1 MGTTDVRTYLLAA
14 AMAAL
19 CVSPA
24 FADDDETDTGDNCP
38 AVSSVSQA
46 NDGQCVSVAVGSSL
60 ALALA
65 TNGGIPYRWVVTGD
79 GSPNLSVDEGSQQ
92 AATPGRLGGAATM
105 TYTFTGEQ
113 AGGTVITAELQS
125 VTGGG
130 SSQSVSINVR
140 VTE

>member
-1 MGTTDVRTYLLAA
+1 MRTFLLAA
-14 AMAAL
+14 VMAAL

-24 FADDDETDTGDNCP
+24 FADNDDGDADTGDNCP
-38 AVSSVSQA
+38 AASSVSQA
-46 NDGQCVSVAVGSSL
+46 NDGQCVSVAVGGTLSL
-60 ALALA
+60 GLK
-65 TNGGIPYRWVVTGD
+65 TNGGIPYRWVVTSD

-92 AATPGRLGGAATM
+92 AATPGLLGGGATM
-105 TYTFTGEQ
+105 TYTFTAEQ
-113 AGGTVITAELQS
+113 AGSTAITAELQS

>member
-1 MGTTDVRTYLLAA
+1 MRTFLLAA

-24 FADDDETDTGDNCP
+24 FADDDDDTDTGSNCP

-46 NDGQCVSVAVGSSL
+46 NSGECVSVAVGGTLSL
-60 ALALA
+60 GLQ
-65 TNGGIPYRWVVTGD
+65 TNGGVPYRWVVTSD

-105 TYTFTGEQ
+105 TYTFTAEQ
-113 AGGTVITAELQS
+113 AGTTTIAAELQS

-130 SSQSVSINVR
+130 SAQSVSISVQ

>member
-1 MGTTDVRTYLLAA
+1 MRTFLLAA
-14 AMAAL
+14 AMAVL

-24 FADDDETDTGDNCP
+24 FADDDDIDTGDNCP
-38 AVSSVSQA
+38 AASSVSQA
-46 NDGQCVSVAVGSSL
+46 NDGQCVSVAVGSTL
-60 ALALA
+60 ALGLR
-65 TNGGIPYRWVVTGD
+65 TNGGVPYRWVVTAD
-79 GSPNLSVDEGSQQ
+79 GSPNLSVDEGSTQ
-92 AATPGRLGGAATM
+92 AATPGLLGGPATV